1 MNLSTLSPAKVLS
14 RATTLEEVVDMDQET
29 ERQQVRDTRVRR
41 LVQVLHVQVSKVV
54 RCHFTDVFLR
64 EVSQTSILRKSLQS
78 TWIS

>member
-1 MNLSTLSPAKVLS
+1 
-14 RATTLEEVVDMDQET
+14 MDKET

-64 EVSQTSILRKSLQS
+64 EVSLAETLATTYAIPM
-78 TWIS
+78 IA